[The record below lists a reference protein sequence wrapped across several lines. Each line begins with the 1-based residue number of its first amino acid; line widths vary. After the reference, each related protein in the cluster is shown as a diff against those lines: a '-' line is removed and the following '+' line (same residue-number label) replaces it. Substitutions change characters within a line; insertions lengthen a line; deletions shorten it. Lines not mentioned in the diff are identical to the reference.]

1 MVLPM
6 SSCAYRRDYTVLLYY
21 VYGWAA
27 HTCTVYEHVWL
38 LDAHDFSKK
47 NNQTKL
53 NNSEY
58 HNILQYCMRASYKT
72 HLFYW

>member
-1 MVLPM
+1 MRIWAVWVVFLTPAETLYGFHQGHTM
-6 SSCAYRRDYTVLLYY
+6 ILLY

-27 HTCTVYEHVWL
+27 HTCTVYEHVRL

-58 HNILQYCMRASYKT
+58 HDIV
-72 HLFYW
+72 